1 MCRFVALAIAVILA
15 GSSSAIAEPN
25 SDNATLVVVL
35 EKQTGM
41 REVHYQHITPDDCHA
56 MQQLFRELNLEGQPL
71 MLTTLRGPA
80 EALTIMCVQSNG
92 RGVDW
97 TGAALTSE
105 QMQHLAYE
113 LIAERQK

>member
-1 MCRFVALAIAVILA
+1 MCRYVVLAIAGIFA
-15 GSSSAIAEPN
+15 CSSLAIAEPT

-41 REVHYQHITPDDCHA
+41 REAHSQPITPDRCHA

-71 MLTTLRGPA
+71 MLTTLRGPV
-80 EALTIMCVQSNG
+80 EARTVMCVQPNG

-105 QMQHLAYE
+105 QIRQLADE
-113 LIAERQK
+113 LIAERKK

>member
-1 MCRFVALAIAVILA
+1 MRRFLAIAIGVLA
-15 GSSSAIAEPN
+15 GSGLATAQPT

-35 EKQTGM
+35 EKPTGM
-41 REVHYQHITPDDCHA
+41 REVHSQPITPDRCHA

-92 RGVDW
+92 GGVDW

-105 QMQHLAYE
+105 QVQQLADE
-113 LIAERQK
+113 LIAERQR

>member
-1 MCRFVALAIAVILA
+1 MCRFVVLTIAVIIA
-15 GSSSAIAEPN
+15 GSGLAIAEPTF
-25 SDNATLVVVL
+25 DNAILVVVL

-41 REVHYQHITPDDCHA
+41 REVHSQPITPDDCYA
-56 MQQLFRELNLEGQPL
+56 MQQLFRELNQRGQPL
-71 MLTTLRGPA
+71 MLTTLRGRA
-80 EALTIMCVQSNG
+80 EALTIFCVQSDG

-113 LIAERQK
+113 LITQRQK

>member
-1 MCRFVALAIAVILA
+1 MCRFVALAIAGILA
-15 GSSSAIAEPN
+15 GSGLAIAEPT

-41 REVHYQHITPDDCHA
+41 REVHSQPITPYHCHA

-80 EALTIMCVQSNG
+80 EALTVMCVQSNG
-92 RGVDW
+92 GGVDW

-105 QMQHLAYE
+105 QVQQLADE
-113 LIAERQK
+113 LIAE

>member
-1 MCRFVALAIAVILA
+1 MQICRSRD
-15 GSSSAIAEPN
+15 SSDSRRFEFGNRRAHFRQRN
-25 SDNATLVVVL
+25 VVL

-41 REVHYQHITPDDCHA
+41 REVHSQPITPDHCHA
-56 MQQLFRELNLEGQPL
+56 MQQLFRELNERGQPL
-71 MLTTLRGPA
+71 MLTTPRGPA
-80 EALTIMCVQSNG
+80 EALTIFCVQANG

-105 QMQHLAYE
+105 QIQHLAYD

>member
-1 MCRFVALAIAVILA
+1 MRSYVALAIAGVLA
-15 GSSSAIAEPN
+15 GSGLATAQPT
-25 SDNATLVVVL
+25 SDNTTLVVVL
-35 EKQTGM
+35 EKPTGM
-41 REVHYQHITPDDCHA
+41 REVHSQPITPDRCHA

-92 RGVDW
+92 GGVDW

-105 QMQHLAYE
+105 QVQQLADE

>member
-1 MCRFVALAIAVILA
+1 MRRFLAVAIAGILA
-15 GSSSAIAEPN
+15 GSSLASARPT

-35 EKQTGM
+35 EKPTGM
-41 REVHYQHITPDDCHA
+41 REVHSQPITPDRCHA

-71 MLTTLRGPA
+71 MLTTLRGPV
-80 EALTIMCVQSNG
+80 EARTVMCVQSNG
-92 RGVDW
+92 RGIDR

-105 QMQHLAYE
+105 QIQQLAYE